1 MSKIAIVADSTSD
14 IPLDLIQQHNIYIAP
29 LHLQWDGVDYADYAD
44 GVGMTAQEFCA
55 KLRTSNT
62 LPGSGSA
69 SIEDF
74 LRIFTKLRGKVDGVV
89 AILLGSRM
97 PSTAVKFCGIAKEE
111 VTDLP
116 IEIIDS
122 GIDLVGLGLVV
133 LAAARVAGT
142 GADMETVVNVARETI
157 PKVHIYYTPGDME
170 YTMRGARVHKVETG
184 PAREELKASYI
195 ITFKDGRMVPLET
208 RPAHEEAVDRMLQL
222 MREQVTNT
230 PLHAAVQY
238 AEVLDEA
245 KSLRDK
251 IASEFKCTELW
262 ISEETPVML
271 SHLGPGTLGL
281 AFYNE

>member
-14 IPLDLIQQHNIYIAP
+14 IPPDLIQQYNIHIAP
-29 LHLQWDGVDYADYAD
+29 LHVTWDNVDYAD
-44 GVGMTAQEFCA
+44 GVGMTAQEFYSR
-55 KLRTSNT
+55 LRTSDT
-62 LPGSGSA
+62 LPGPGSA
-69 SIEDF
+69 SVEDF
-74 LRIFTKLRGKVDGVV
+74 LRIFTDLRGKVDGVV
-89 AILLGSRM
+89 AILLGSQM
-97 PSTAVKFCGIAKEE
+97 PSTAVKFSSIAREE

-133 LAAARVAGT
+133 LAAARVAAA
-142 GADMETVVNVARETI
+142 GADMETVVGVARETI
-157 PKVHIYYTPGDME
+157 PKVHIYYTPGDMA

-184 PAREELKASYI
+184 PTKEELKASYI
-195 ITFKDGRMVPLET
+195 ITFKDGKMVPFET
-208 RPAHEEAVDRMLQL
+208 HATHEQAVDRMLQL
-222 MREQVTNT
+222 MREQVTDT
-230 PLHAAVQY
+230 PLHVAVQY

-251 IASEFKCTELW
+251 IASEFNCAELW